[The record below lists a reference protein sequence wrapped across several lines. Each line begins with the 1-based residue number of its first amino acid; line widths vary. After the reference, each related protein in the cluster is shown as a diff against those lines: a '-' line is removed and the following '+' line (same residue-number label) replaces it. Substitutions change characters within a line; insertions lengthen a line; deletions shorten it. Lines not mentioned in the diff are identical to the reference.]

1 MTFFDPLDRE
11 ILQRALETACGA
23 VRDNDASPAFDSDE
37 QLEAALLR
45 ELIETACANGVSDPE
60 AMRDL
65 LFSSLSGGCDDED
78 ETAG

>member
-1 MTFFDPLDRE
+1 V
-11 ILQRALETACGA
+11 LEAAYCA

-45 ELIETACANGVSDPE
+45 ELIEIACDNGISDPG

-65 LFSSLSGGCDDED
+65 LLSSPSGGCDED
-78 ETAG
+78 GTAG

>member
-1 MTFFDPLDRE
+1 MTFFDPLDQE
-11 ILQRALETACGA
+11 ILQRALEAACGA
-23 VRDNDASPAFDSDE
+23 VRDNDSSPAFDSDE

-45 ELIETACANGVSDPE
+45 ELIEIACADGISDPE

-65 LFSSLSGGCDDED
+65 LLSGLSGGCDED